1 MATFSKGNVPK
12 TKARNPR
19 KHTNQSRNGWQR
31 YTLGHP
37 TATWNPADK
46 TGIVVRRACAERK
59 PTMSKQYDAPPE
71 LSIDPEK
78 DHTATIKTAKG
89 DIVIQLYAKSAPLT
103 VNNFVFL
110 AQDGFYDGVTFHR
123 VIPGFMAQT
132 GDPTGTGS
140 GGPGY
145 RFKDEASALK
155 NRHSDAGIL
164 SMANAGPNTNGSQFF
179 LTYGPTPHLDGKH
192 AVFGT
197 VVKGL
202 DVLKS
207 ISERDPGRS
216 ATPGDVIETIEI
228 TVA

>member
-1 MATFSKGNVPK
+1 
-12 TKARNPR
+12 
-19 KHTNQSRNGWQR
+19 
-31 YTLGHP
+31 
-37 TATWNPADK
+37 
-46 TGIVVRRACAERK
+46 
-59 PTMSKQYDAPPE
+59 MSKQYDAPPE

-132 GDPTGTGS
+132 GDPTGTGT

-155 NRHSDAGIL
+155 KRHSDAGIL

-179 LTYGPTPHLDGKH
+179 ITYGPTPHLDGKH

-197 VVKGL
+197 VVKGI

-216 ATPGDVIETIEI
+216 STPGDVIETIEI

>member
-1 MATFSKGNVPK
+1 MCLIR
-12 TKARNPR
+12 KAGHAR
-19 KHTNQSRNGWQR
+19 KHTNPSENGSQR

-37 TATWNPADK
+37 TATRNPAD
-46 TGIVVRRACAERK
+46 TAGFVVRRAWAERK

-132 GDPTGTGS
+132 GDPTGTGR

-145 RFKDEASALK
+145 RFNDEASALK

-179 LTYGPTPHLDGKH
+179 ITYGPTPHLDGKH

-197 VVKGL
+197 VVKGI

-216 ATPGDVIETIEI
+216 STPGDVIETIEF